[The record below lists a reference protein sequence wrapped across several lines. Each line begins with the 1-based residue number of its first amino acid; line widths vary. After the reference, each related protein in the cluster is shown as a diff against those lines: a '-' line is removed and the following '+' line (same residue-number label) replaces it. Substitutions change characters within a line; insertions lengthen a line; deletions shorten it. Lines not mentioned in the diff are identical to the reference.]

1 MVKTCDETINLC
13 YNTFM
18 KNVLKN
24 LNEKQKEAV
33 QATDGPVLVIAG
45 PGSGKTKVLTHR
57 IAYLIRNKNVNP
69 RNILAVTFTNKAAQE
84 MKERIRKL
92 LEETS
97 GTDHSENNSG
107 FTDSFE
113 GLLDENNIPVS
124 QRSNIQLPVVGT
136 FHSIC
141 VRILRMETPFIEYK
155 KDFVIYDSD
164 DQISTVKKAMKE
176 LQINPEQFKPASV
189 LAQIS
194 NAKNEL
200 KTAQVYSEIA
210 GDYFQENISKIY
222 NSYQKRLLE
231 SNAMDFD
238 DLIMQTTILFLKNP
252 EVLKKYQNWYK
263 YVLVDEYQD
272 TNHAQ
277 YNLVNLLS
285 KAHRNLCVVG
295 DDWQSIYKWRGA
307 DIKNILEF
315 EKNYPETMV
324 VLLEQNYRST
334 QMILNA
340 SSHII
345 AKNVNK
351 KEKKLWTEETS
362 GHPVVA
368 YEARDE
374 KGEAE
379 FVVSE
384 IARLNGQNKGE
395 KSVQL
400 GDIAILYRTNA
411 QSRSIEEAF
420 LQYKVPYKII
430 GGVKF
435 YARKEIKDITAY
447 LRLIQNPSDPVSFER
462 IVNIPLRKIGK
473 VTTEK
478 VLAESRKEKKD
489 IIETILSYDIS
500 PRRSLSAEDCN
511 EQTHNPLQ
519 SSIER
524 LQRGESEKVL
534 NIAGDK
540 IKKLKQ
546 FADLIKDGQQKCS
559 EMKTLEFLGYLIE
572 KIGFEKHIKDRTEE
586 GERKWE
592 NVLELF
598 TAIEKYKDLPARDG
612 VRIFLEEIT
621 LAADIDN
628 LDNSHNAVT
637 LMTLHSSKG
646 LEFNTVF
653 IIGLEEGLLP
663 HSRSLSEPAEME
675 EERRLCYVGITRA
688 KERVYLLFAK
698 TRKIYGSIQANY
710 PSRFISD
717 IPENLLES
725 KVQDYGSGEEYIE
738 LD

>member
-1 MVKTCDETINLC
+1 ME
-13 YNTFM
+13 
-18 KNVLKN
+18 NVLKN
-24 LNEKQKEAV
+24 LNDKQKEAV
-33 QATDGPVLVIAG
+33 RTTDGPVLVIAG

-57 IAYLIRNKNVNP
+57 IAYLIKNKNVNP
-69 RNILAVTFTNKAAQE
+69 NNILAVTFTNKAAQE
-84 MKERIRKL
+84 MKERIKKL
-92 LEETS
+92 LQETGDVNTLAS
-97 GTDHSENNSG
+97 SSNFS
-107 FTDSFE
+107 DSFE
-113 GLLDENNIPVS
+113 GLTDENGVS
-124 QRSNIQLPVVGT
+124 VFQRSSYQLPAIGT

-164 DQISTVKKAMKE
+164 DQISTIKKVMKE
-176 LQINPEQFKPASV
+176 IQINPEQFKPTSV
-189 LAQIS
+189 LAHIS

-200 KTAQVYSEIA
+200 KTAREYSETA
-210 GDYFQENISKIY
+210 NDYFQENISKVY
-222 NSYQKRLLE
+222 NGYQKKLLE

-238 DLIMQTTILFLKNP
+238 DLIMQTTILFSKNP
-252 EVLKKYQNWYK
+252 EVLKKYQNKYK

-272 TNHAQ
+272 TNRAQ

-351 KEKKLWTEETS
+351 KEKKLWTDRTS
-362 GHPVVA
+362 GYTIVA
-368 YEARDE
+368 YEAKNE

-384 IARLNGQNKGE
+384 IAKLNGQNE
-395 KSVQL
+395 KIKL

-420 LQYKVPYKII
+420 LQYNVPYKII

-435 YARKEIKDITAY
+435 YARKEVKDVTAY
-447 LRLIQNPSDPVSFER
+447 LRLIQNPNDPISFER
-462 IVNIPLRKIGK
+462 VVNIPSRKIGK
-473 VTTEK
+473 TTTEK

-489 IIETILSYDIS
+489 IIETILSYDNNNLTS
-500 PRRSLSAEDCN
+500 
-511 EQTHNPLQ
+511 
-519 SSIER
+519 
-524 LQRGESEKVL
+524 
-534 NIAGDK
+534 DK

-546 FADLIKDGQQKCS
+546 FAKLIKDGQKKCS
-559 EMKTLEFLGYLIE
+559 EVKTLEFLGYLIK
-572 KIGFEKHIKDRTEE
+572 KIEFEKYIKDGTDE
-586 GERKWE
+586 GERRWE

-612 VRIFLEEIT
+612 VKIFLEEIA

-628 LDNSHNAVT
+628 MDSSHDTVT

-663 HSRSLSEPAEME
+663 HSRSLSDLAEME

-717 IPENLLES
+717 IPENLIES
-725 KVQDYGSGEEYIE
+725 KVQDYGFEDEYIE
-738 LD
+738 VD

>member
-1 MVKTCDETINLC
+1 M
-13 YNTFM
+13 
-18 KNVLKN
+18 KN
-24 LNEKQKEAV
+24 LNDKQKEAV

-57 IAYLIRNKNVNP
+57 VAYLIKNKGVNP

-84 MKERIRKL
+84 MKERIKKL
-92 LEETS
+92 LQETS
-97 GTDHSENNSG
+97 DTNRSANSSG

-113 GLLDENNIPVS
+113 GLVDENNISVS
-124 QRSNIQLPVVGT
+124 QCSNIQLPVVGT

-141 VRILRMETPFIEYK
+141 VRILRMETPFTEYK

-164 DQISTVKKAMKE
+164 DQISTVKKVMKE
-176 LQINPEQFKPASV
+176 MQINPEQFKPTSV
-189 LAQIS
+189 LAHIS

-200 KTAQVYSEIA
+200 KTARDYSEIA

-222 NSYQKRLLE
+222 TGYQKKLLE

-238 DLIMQTTILFLKNP
+238 DLIMQTTILFSKNP
-252 EVLKKYQNWYK
+252 EVLRKYQNWYK
-263 YVLVDEYQD
+263 YILVDEYQD

-285 KAHRNLCVVG
+285 EMHRNLCVVG

-334 QMILNA
+334 QIILNA

-351 KEKKLWTEETS
+351 KEKKLWTDEML
-362 GHPVVA
+362 GHPVVT

-379 FVVSE
+379 FTVSE
-384 IARLNGQNKGE
+384 IAKLNGQNKN
-395 KSVQL
+395 VRL
-400 GDIAILYRTNA
+400 GDIAVLYRTNA

-447 LRLIQNPSDPVSFER
+447 LRLIQNPNDPVSFER

-478 VLAESRKEKKD
+478 VLAKSREEKKD
-489 IIETILSYDIS
+489 IIETILSYNNDNLAS
-500 PRRSLSAEDCN
+500 
-511 EQTHNPLQ
+511 
-519 SSIER
+519 
-524 LQRGESEKVL
+524 
-534 NIAGDK
+534 DK

-546 FADLIKDGQQKCS
+546 FAELIKDGQKKCS
-559 EMKTLEFLGYLIE
+559 ETKTLEFLGYLIE

-598 TAIEKYKDLPARDG
+598 TAVEKYKDLPARDG
-612 VRIFLEEIT
+612 VRIFLEEIA

-628 LDNSHNAVT
+628 MDNSSDAVT

-725 KVQDYGSGEEYIE
+725 KVQNYGNEEEYIE

>member
-1 MVKTCDETINLC
+1 
-13 YNTFM
+13 M
-18 KNVLKN
+18 KDILKN
-24 LNEKQKEAV
+24 LNPKQKEAV

-57 IAYLIRNKNVNP
+57 IAYLIKSKGINP
-69 RNILAVTFTNKAAQE
+69 NNILAVTFTNKAAQE
-84 MKERIRKL
+84 MKERIKKL
-92 LEETS
+92 LRETENEEYL
-97 GTDHSENNSG
+97 GDN
-107 FTDSFE
+107 FE
-113 GLLDENNIPVS
+113 GLVDENNIPLS
-124 QRSNIQLPVVGT
+124 KSSNIQLPIVGT

-141 VRILRMETPFIEYK
+141 VRILRMETPFIKYK
-155 KDFVIYDSD
+155 KDFVIYDSA
-164 DQISTVKKAMKE
+164 DQISTVKKVMKE
-176 LQINPEQFKPASV
+176 LQINPEQFKPTSV
-189 LAQIS
+189 LSQIS

-200 KTAQVYSEIA
+200 KTARDYSEIA
-210 GDYFQENISKIY
+210 EDYFQENISKIY
-222 NSYQKRLLE
+222 DGYQKKLLE

-238 DLIMQTTILFLKNP
+238 DLIMQTTILFAKNP
-252 EVLKKYQNWYK
+252 AVLKKYQDRYK

-334 QMILNA
+334 QTILNA
-340 SSHII
+340 SSYLI
-345 AKNVNK
+345 AKNVKK
-351 KEKKLWTEETS
+351 KEKKLWTDEIA
-362 GHPVVA
+362 GYPIVA
-368 YEARDE
+368 YEAKDE

-384 IARLNGQNKGE
+384 IARLNKQNGEE
-395 KSVQL
+395 KSVPL

-420 LQYKVPYKII
+420 LQYGVPYKII

-435 YARKEIKDITAY
+435 YARQEIKDITAY
-447 LRLIQNPSDPVSFER
+447 LRLIQNPNDPVSFER
-462 IVNIPLRKIGK
+462 IVNVPLRKIGK
-473 VTTEK
+473 TTTEK
-478 VLAESRKEKKD
+478 VLAESRKERKD
-489 IIETILSYDIS
+489 ITETILSYDNNNLTS
-500 PRRSLSAEDCN
+500 
-511 EQTHNPLQ
+511 
-519 SSIER
+519 
-524 LQRGESEKVL
+524 
-534 NIAGDK
+534 DK
-540 IKKLKQ
+540 IKKLKE
-546 FADLIKDGQQKCS
+546 FAKLIKDGQKKCS
-559 EMKTLEFLGYLIE
+559 ETKTLEFLGYLIKE
-572 KIGFEKHIKDRTEE
+572 IGFEKYIKDGTEE
-586 GERKWE
+586 GERRWE

-598 TAIEKYKDLPARDG
+598 TAVEKYKNIPARDG

-621 LAADIDN
+621 LAADIDG
-628 LDNSHNAVT
+628 LDNSHNSVT

-663 HSRSLSEPAEME
+663 HSRSLSDLAEME

-688 KERVYLLFAK
+688 KKRVYLLFAK

-725 KVQDYGSGEEYIE
+725 KVQDYGSEDEYIE

>member
-1 MVKTCDETINLC
+1 
-13 YNTFM
+13 M
-18 KNVLKN
+18 KDILKD
-24 LNEKQKEAV
+24 LNDKQKEAV
-33 QATDGPVLVIAG
+33 QTTDGPVLVVAG

-57 IAYLIRNKNVNP
+57 IAYLIRNKGINP
-69 RNILAVTFTNKAAQE
+69 NNILAVTFTNKAAQE
-84 MKERIRKL
+84 MKERIKKL
-92 LEETS
+92 LQET
-97 GTDHSENNSG
+97 ENKNYPD
-107 FTDSFE
+107 DSFE
-113 GLLDENNIPVS
+113 GLKDENNVPVS
-124 QRSNIQLPVVGT
+124 QSQYANIQLPVIGT

-141 VRILRMETPFIEYK
+141 VRILRIETPFTEYK

-164 DQISTVKKAMKE
+164 DQISTVKKVMKE
-176 LQINPEQFKPASV
+176 VQINPEQFKPTAV

-200 KTAQVYSEIA
+200 KTARDYNETA
-210 GDYFQENISKIY
+210 EDYFQENISKIY
-222 NSYQKRLLE
+222 HGYQKKLLE

-238 DLIMQTTILFLKNP
+238 DLIMQTTILFSKNP
-252 EVLKKYQNWYK
+252 EVLKKYQDRYK

-272 TNHAQ
+272 TNRAQ

-334 QMILNA
+334 QIILNA

-345 AKNVNK
+345 AKNTHK
-351 KEKKLWTEETS
+351 KEKRLWTEEIA
-362 GHPVVA
+362 GHPIVA

-384 IARLNGQNKGE
+384 IARLNKRGGENKKVE
-395 KSVQL
+395 L
-400 GDIAILYRTNA
+400 GDVAILYRTNA

-430 GGVKF
+430 GGLKF

-447 LRLIQNPSDPVSFER
+447 LRLIQNPNDPVSFER

-473 VTTEK
+473 TTTEK

-489 IIETILSYDIS
+489 VIETILSYSNDNLTS
-500 PRRSLSAEDCN
+500 
-511 EQTHNPLQ
+511 
-519 SSIER
+519 
-524 LQRGESEKVL
+524 
-534 NIAGDK
+534 DK

-546 FADLIKDGQQKCS
+546 FAELIKDGQQKYS
-559 EMKTLEFLGYLIE
+559 EMKTLEFLDYLI
-572 KIGFEKHIKDRTEE
+572 KNIGFEKYIKDGTEE
-586 GERKWE
+586 GERRWE
-592 NVLELF
+592 NTRELF

-612 VRIFLEEIT
+612 VRIFLEEIA

-628 LDNSHNAVT
+628 LDDSHNAVT

-663 HSRSLSEPAEME
+663 HSRSLSDLAEME

-725 KVQDYGSGEEYIE
+725 KIQDYGDEEEYIE

>member
-1 MVKTCDETINLC
+1 MENI
-13 YNTFM
+13 
-18 KNVLKN
+18 LKN
-24 LNEKQKEAV
+24 LNNKQKEAV

-57 IAYLIRNKNVNP
+57 VAYLIRNKNVNP

-84 MKERIRKL
+84 MKERIKKL
-92 LEETS
+92 LQET
-97 GTDHSENNSG
+97 TND
-107 FTDSFE
+107 
-113 GLLDENNIPVS
+113 NIQYPI
-124 QRSNIQLPVVGT
+124 SNIQLPVVGT

-141 VRILRMETPFIEYK
+141 VRILRMETPFTEYK
-155 KDFVIYDSD
+155 KDFVIYDSA
-164 DQISTVKKAMKE
+164 DQISTVKKVMKE
-176 LQINPEQFKPASV
+176 AQINPEQFKPTSV
-189 LAQIS
+189 LSHIS

-200 KTAQVYSEIA
+200 KTARDYSEIA

-222 NSYQKRLLE
+222 NGYQKKLLE

-238 DLIMQTTILFLKNP
+238 DLIMQTTILFSKNP

-277 YNLVNLLS
+277 YNLINLLS
-285 KAHRNLCVVG
+285 ETHRNLCVVG

-351 KEKKLWTEETS
+351 KEKKLWTDETL
-362 GHPVVA
+362 GYPIIA

-384 IARLNGQNKGE
+384 IAKLTESKNNIK
-395 KSVQL
+395 L
-400 GDIAILYRTNA
+400 GDIAVLYRTNA

-420 LQYKVPYKII
+420 LQYGVPYKIV
-430 GGVKF
+430 GGTKF
-435 YARKEIKDITAY
+435 YARKEIKDITTY
-447 LRLIQNPSDPVSFER
+447 LRLIQNPNDPISFER
-462 IVNIPLRKIGK
+462 VVNIPLRKIGK

-478 VLAESRKEKKD
+478 VLTESKKEKKD
-489 IIETILSYDIS
+489 IIETILSYDNDNLAS
-500 PRRSLSAEDCN
+500 
-511 EQTHNPLQ
+511 
-519 SSIER
+519 
-524 LQRGESEKVL
+524 
-534 NIAGDK
+534 DK

-546 FADLIKDGQQKCS
+546 FAELIKNGQKKCS
-559 EMKTLEFLGYLIE
+559 ETKTLEFLDYLI
-572 KIGFEKHIKDRTEE
+572 KNIRFEKYIKDGTEE
-586 GERKWE
+586 GERRWE

-612 VRIFLEEIT
+612 VRIFLEEIA

-628 LDNSHNAVT
+628 MDSSSNAVT

-653 IIGLEEGLLP
+653 IIGMEEGLLP
-663 HSRSLSEPAEME
+663 HSRSLSDFAEME

-688 KERVYLLFAK
+688 KKRVYLLFAK

-725 KVQDYGSGEEYIE
+725 KVQNYGSEEEYIE

>member
-1 MVKTCDETINLC
+1 MEDI
-13 YNTFM
+13 
-18 KNVLKN
+18 LKN
-24 LNEKQKEAV
+24 LNDKQKEAV

-84 MKERIRKL
+84 MKERIKKL
-92 LEETS
+92 LQETS
-97 GTDHSENNSG
+97 SANRSADNSG

-113 GLLDENNIPVS
+113 GLLDKNNISVS
-124 QRSNIQLPVVGT
+124 QCPNIQLPVVGT

-164 DQISTVKKAMKE
+164 DQISTVKKVMKE
-176 LQINPEQFKPASV
+176 LQINPEQFKPTSV
-189 LAQIS
+189 LSHIS

-200 KTAQVYSEIA
+200 KTARDYSEIA

-222 NSYQKRLLE
+222 NGYQKKLLE

-238 DLIMQTTILFLKNP
+238 DLIMQTTILFSKNP

-345 AKNVNK
+345 AKNINK
-351 KEKKLWTEETS
+351 KEKKLWTDEIS
-362 GHPVVA
+362 GYPVVA

-395 KSVQL
+395 KKVKL
-400 GDIAILYRTNA
+400 GDIAVLYRTNA
-411 QSRSIEEAF
+411 QSRSVEEAF
-420 LQYKVPYKII
+420 LQYNVPYKII

-473 VTTEK
+473 TTTEK

-489 IIETILSYDIS
+489 IIETILSYNNS
-500 PRRSLSAEDCN
+500 NLTS
-511 EQTHNPLQ
+511 
-519 SSIER
+519 
-524 LQRGESEKVL
+524 
-534 NIAGDK
+534 DK
-540 IKKLKQ
+540 IEKLKQ
-546 FADLIKDGQQKCS
+546 FAKLIKDGQKKCS
-559 EMKTLEFLGYLIE
+559 ETKTLEFLGYLIE
-572 KIGFEKHIKDRTEE
+572 KVGFEKHIKDRTEE
-586 GERKWE
+586 GERRWE

-621 LAADIDN
+621 LAADIDG
-628 LDNSHNAVT
+628 LDNSHDAVT

-663 HSRSLSEPAEME
+663 HSRSLSDPAEME

-688 KERVYLLFAK
+688 KERVYFLFAK

-725 KVQDYGSGEEYIE
+725 KVQDYGSKEEYIE

>member
-1 MVKTCDETINLC
+1 MLYMEDI
-13 YNTFM
+13 
-18 KNVLKN
+18 LKN
-24 LNEKQKEAV
+24 LNDKQKEAV
-33 QATDGPVLVIAG
+33 QATNGPVLVIAG

-57 IAYLIRNKNVNP
+57 IAYLIRNKSVNP
-69 RNILAVTFTNKAAQE
+69 NNILAVTFTNKAAQE
-84 MKERIRKL
+84 MKERIKKL
-92 LEETS
+92 LQETS
-97 GTDHSENNSG
+97 GANCSANNSG
-107 FTDSFE
+107 FADNFE
-113 GLLDENNIPVS
+113 GLLDENNISVS
-124 QRSNIQLPVVGT
+124 QHPNIQLPVIGT
-136 FHSIC
+136 FHSVC

-164 DQISTVKKAMKE
+164 DQISTVKKVMKE
-176 LQINPEQFKPASV
+176 VQINPEQFKPTSV
-189 LAQIS
+189 LAHIS

-200 KTAQVYSEIA
+200 KTAEDYSDIA

-222 NSYQKRLLE
+222 NGYQKKLLE

-238 DLIMQTTILFLKNP
+238 DLIMQTIVLFSKNP

-345 AKNVNK
+345 AKNINK
-351 KEKKLWTEETS
+351 KEKKLWTDEMS
-362 GHPVVA
+362 GHPVVV

-384 IARLNGQNKGE
+384 IARLSGQNKE
-395 KSVQL
+395 NSNVKL
-400 GDIAILYRTNA
+400 GDIAVLYRTNA

-420 LQYKVPYKII
+420 LQYNVPYKII

-447 LRLIQNPSDPVSFER
+447 LRLIQNPNDPISFER

-473 VTTEK
+473 VTMGK

-489 IIETILSYDIS
+489 IIETILSYSNDNLAS
-500 PRRSLSAEDCN
+500 
-511 EQTHNPLQ
+511 
-519 SSIER
+519 
-524 LQRGESEKVL
+524 
-534 NIAGDK
+534 DK
-540 IKKLKQ
+540 IKKLKL
-546 FADLIKDGQQKCS
+546 FAKLIKDGQKKCS
-559 EMKTLEFLGYLIE
+559 ETKTLEFLGYLI
-572 KIGFEKHIKDRTEE
+572 KNIGFEKHIKDGTEE
-586 GERKWE
+586 GERRWE

-598 TAIEKYKDLPARDG
+598 TAVEKYKNLPARDG

-621 LAADIDN
+621 LAADIDG

-663 HSRSLSEPAEME
+663 HSRSLSDLAEME

-725 KVQDYGSGEEYIE
+725 KIQDYGHEEEYIE

>member
-1 MVKTCDETINLC
+1 M
-13 YNTFM
+13 
-18 KNVLKN
+18 KN
-24 LNEKQKEAV
+24 LNDKQKEAV

-84 MKERIRKL
+84 MKERIKKL
-92 LEETS
+92 LQETTQS
-97 GTDHSENNSG
+97 ATVPTSLRGETATEQNSNSG

-113 GLLDENNIPVS
+113 GLIDENNIPVS
-124 QRSNIQLPVVGT
+124 LPVRQAGNIPTVQLPVVGT

-141 VRILRMETPFIEYK
+141 VRILRMETPFTEYK

-189 LAQIS
+189 LSHIS

-200 KTAQVYSEIA
+200 KTAQNYSEIA

-238 DLIMQTTILFLKNP
+238 DLIMQTTILFLRNP

-263 YVLVDEYQD
+263 YILVDEYQD

-351 KEKKLWTEETS
+351 KEKKLWTEES
-362 GHPVVA
+362 PGCPIVA

-384 IARLNGQNKGE
+384 IARLNGQDKGE
-395 KSVQL
+395 ENVQL

-473 VTTEK
+473 TTTEK

-489 IIETILSYDIS
+489 IIETILSYDNDNLTS
-500 PRRSLSAEDCN
+500 
-511 EQTHNPLQ
+511 
-519 SSIER
+519 
-524 LQRGESEKVL
+524 
-534 NIAGDK
+534 DK

-546 FADLIKDGQQKCS
+546 FANLIKDGQQKCS

-586 GERKWE
+586 GERRWE

-598 TAIEKYKDLPARDG
+598 TAVEKYKDIPARDG

-628 LDNSHNAVT
+628 MDNSHNAVT

-725 KVQDYGSGEEYIE
+725 KVQDYGHEEEFIE